1 MRMHFFP
8 GHLALPGTHTALVSW
23 SDSMATIPVPDC
35 RGCPRQF
42 LVLEGG
48 GWFNSTDRGRL
59 DPRSPPPLSVC
70 ESLFYCD
77 NIVQDARDQ
86 CGAGEV
92 LEGIFIASHC
102 WPRRLL
108 SGTLGWNTEWLGSG
122 PGPWDKVDFLGCTVD
137 SSNGRASD
145 KVWSGS
151 SRLYDLNR
159 IIQCQD
165 RVGTG

>member
-1 MRMHFFP
+1 MRTSPSRTYFHSAGEETEAQTVHIFP
-8 GHLALPGTHTALVSW
+8 GHLALPGTYTALVSW

-48 GWFNSTDRGRL
+48 WFNSTDRGRL

-70 ESLFYCD
+70 ESLFYFD

-92 LEGIFIASHC
+92 LEGIFIAPQC

-108 SGTLGWNTEWLGSG
+108 SGTLGWNTMSGLGVSQV
-122 PGPWDKVDFLGCTVD
+122 PGP
-137 SSNGRASD
+137 
-145 KVWSGS
+145 
-151 SRLYDLNR
+151 RL
-159 IIQCQD
+159 IF
-165 RVGTG
+165 